1 MNSRVPKQIRLSTAL
16 WYCYMLAFTSIS
28 VFCAAQPPLKGIS
41 YDIRPFRKEAIFRN
55 DEKVGYDV
63 RLKNNTGEKIRGTLK
78 AFVKNYKGEQVFN
91 QEMGFT
97 MDARRSFSTDL
108 KLENNLT
115 VPGFYQLMIAINAG
129 RYNDTLYYGYGVD
142 PEKIYSNVNRPSDF
156 DQFWEDAKR
165 DLINIDPKFRV
176 TRRGDQSTRDV
187 DVFLVEFQSLDY
199 QTIRGWLSVPKEKG
213 KFKVMY
219 ELPGYLQDM
228 RPDSLR
234 KDMAVF
240 RLNVRGHGNSKDN
253 TNADFNTFNIINLND
268 KNTYIYR
275 GVYMDALRGLEF
287 IYRHEH
293 LKLDIKKVV
302 VKGEGQGAAL
312 AAVVSALDNRPQ
324 GCVLERP
331 VYVDMRTLFFMA
343 ETQKVK
349 PWPVLNFQAYINNP
363 RNRLNKENLFRIW
376 DYFDPVNFAPNIRC
390 KVLFGHNMKNT
401 VCPPQAAIALY
412 NQIRIDNRE
421 IYMAPDEEGMNYI
434 YYSFENFWIKRI
446 L

>member
-1 MNSRVPKQIRLSTAL
+1 
-16 WYCYMLAFTSIS
+16 
-28 VFCAAQPPLKGIS
+28 
-41 YDIRPFRKEAIFRN
+41 
-55 DEKVGYDV
+55 
-63 RLKNNTGEKIRGTLK
+63 
-78 AFVKNYKGEQVFN
+78 
-91 QEMGFT
+91 
-97 MDARRSFSTDL
+97 MDAKRGFSTDL

-115 VPGFYQLMIAINAG
+115 VAGFYQLMLAINAG
-129 RYNDTLYYGYGVD
+129 RYNDTLFYGYGVD
-142 PEKIYSNVNRPSDF
+142 PEKIYSNVSRPSDF

-240 RLNVRGHGNSKDN
+240 RINVRGHGNSKDN
-253 TNADFNTFNIINLND
+253 TNADFNTYNIINLND
-268 KNTYIYR
+268 KNKYIYR
-275 GVYMDALRGLEF
+275 GAYMDALRGLEF

-293 LKLDIKKVV
+293 LKLDIKKVI
-302 VKGEGQGAAL
+302 VKGEGQGATL
-312 AAVVSALDNRPQ
+312 AAVVASLDNRPQ

-363 RNRLNKENLFRIW
+363 RNRLNKENLFRNW

-412 NQIRIDNRE
+412 NQVRSDNRE
-421 IYMAPDEEGMNYI
+421 I
-434 YYSFENFWIKRI
+434 
-446 L
+446 

>member
-16 WYCYMLAFTSIS
+16 WCCYMLAFTSIS
-28 VFCAAQPPLKGIS
+28 VFCIAQPPLKGIS

-97 MDARRSFSTDL
+97 MDARRGFSTDL

-176 TRRGDQSTRDV
+176 TRRGDQSTREV

-268 KNTYIYR
+268 KNKYIYR

-302 VKGEGQGAAL
+302 VKGEG
-312 AAVVSALDNRPQ
+312 
-324 GCVLERP
+324 
-331 VYVDMRTLFFMA
+331 
-343 ETQKVK
+343 
-349 PWPVLNFQAYINNP
+349 
-363 RNRLNKENLFRIW
+363 
-376 DYFDPVNFAPNIRC
+376 
-390 KVLFGHNMKNT
+390 
-401 VCPPQAAIALY
+401 
-412 NQIRIDNRE
+412 
-421 IYMAPDEEGMNYI
+421 
-434 YYSFENFWIKRI
+434 
-446 L
+446 

>member
-78 AFVKNYKGEQVFN
+78 ALVKNYKGEQVFN

-268 KNTYIYR
+268 KNKYIYR

-302 VKGEGQGAAL
+302 VKGEGQGAVL